1 MRGRQ
6 AVRLIEPGRDGLTWW
21 CRPFGAAA
29 DAPIPIELVPRHAEP
44 GSTWIAIV
52 STFDD
57 GSVVVLRITEPFAEH
72 AEEDEAGDEGFGAT
86 RPVNPTVD
94 RDAGPPGS
102 DRHGRPERS
111 GRLTR
116 GSVISAHIEFSG
128 TPGHRDGNLL
138 GKFRPCV
145 VIADHGTSLD
155 VQPLF
160 TSGGGAARG
169 GHPVLDWHAAGLSK
183 ATVLGPQTVRITPDD
198 LGSPIGTLSAR
209 DLAHVNPARR

>member
-1 MRGRQ
+1 MRWRQ

-29 DAPIPIELVPRHAEP
+29 DAPIPIELVPRNAEP

-72 AEEDEAGDEGFGAT
+72 AAEDETDEAGEAGFGAT
-86 RPVNPTVD
+86 DPVNRAVD
-94 RDAGPPGS
+94 RDARPPS
-102 DRHGRPERS
+102 PDRNDRS
-111 GRLTR
+111 GRLSR

-138 GKFRPCV
+138 GKYRPCV
-145 VIADHGTSLD
+145 VIADHGPSLD

-160 TSGGGAARG
+160 TSGGGAARN
-169 GHPVLDWHAAGLSK
+169 GHAVLDWHSAGLTQ